1 MDADTEGALQ
11 FASSHTHVNSLGNID
26 YDMLGAVEVCGAVT
40 FVLCLLDSSFFI
52 AFIEFLDDVCIQLL
66 DSLLERRQRLDSTNR
81 ALVTIGSFKFSC
93 NLNLNTYLEEFMRA
107 EKGWLEILSSMGR
120 LTEGMG
126 TLEIPLS

>member
-1 MDADTEGALQ
+1 LYSIKGAL
-11 FASSHTHVNSLGNID
+11 A
-26 YDMLGAVEVCGAVT
+26 
-40 FVLCLLDSSFFI
+40 
-52 AFIEFLDDVCIQLL
+52 
-66 DSLLERRQRLDSTNR
+66 
-81 ALVTIGSFKFSC
+81 TIGSFKFRC